1 MSAPIPNQVTD
12 HLDKVVSF
20 CQQLVRLPS
29 LPGQE
34 EACAQWVQARMSE
47 LGFSPV
53 QLDES
58 GSVLGTWQGE
68 MPGPTI
74 FLDAHMDVVP
84 VTEAARWTY
93 PPFSGQVSQG
103 RIYGRGAV
111 DTKGSLAAMLAAV
124 SSLPRDRLHG
134 SVILAASTHEEYL
147 TGVVVGRLLD
157 QHKVDLFA
165 TGEPTGLNLAVAQKG
180 RVTLE
185 LHASGR
191 SAHTSRP
198 QNGINAVYRMLEAV
212 QRLRQA
218 PRRTHPLLG
227 EEILELTEIISEP
240 YPNGGLVPHAC
251 QARFIGRTLPGES
264 QAGFL
269 GRIDSLLAGIE
280 GISSAISTLHAK
292 CYTGLDLEMVDFLPA
307 WANKPDE
314 PWTDRILSAL
324 QQAGISSRLYGA
336 GCGTNASA
344 AGARTIPC
352 YIFGPGTL
360 DQAHIIDEALE
371 IDALLQ
377 AYHAWRTILLACLRG
392 E

>member
-1 MSAPIPNQVTD
+1 MNAPHQNQITD
-12 HLDKVVSF
+12 HLEKVVSF

-29 LPGQE
+29 LPGE
-34 EACAQWVQARMSE
+34 EDACAQWVQARMSE

-84 VTEAARWTY
+84 VTEGERWSY
-93 PPFSGQVSQG
+93 PPFSGQISQG

-124 SSLPRDRLHG
+124 SSLPRKGLRG

-147 TGVVVGRLLD
+147 TGAVIGRLLD
-157 QHKVDLFA
+157 QHKVDVFI
-165 TGEPTGLNLAVAQKG
+165 TGEPTGLDLAVAQKG

-198 QNGINAVYRMLEAV
+198 ETGINAVYRMLEAV
-212 QRLRQA
+212 QRLREA

-227 EEILELTEIISEP
+227 EEVLELTEISSEP
-240 YPNGGLVPHAC
+240 YPNGSMVPHAC
-251 QARFIGRTLPGES
+251 HARFIGRTLPGES
-264 QAGFL
+264 QAAFL
-269 GRIDSLLAGIE
+269 AHIDELLAGVE
-280 GISSAISTLHAK
+280 GIRSAISTLRGR
-292 CYTGLDLEMVDFLPA
+292 CYTGLNLEMVDFLPA

-314 PWTDRILSAL
+314 PWTGRILNAL
-324 QQAGISSRLYGA
+324 QQAGIPSRAYGA

-344 AGARTIPC
+344 AGERGIPC

-371 IDALLQ
+371 IHALQQ
-377 AYHAWRTILLACLRG
+377 AYHAWLAALLACLSG